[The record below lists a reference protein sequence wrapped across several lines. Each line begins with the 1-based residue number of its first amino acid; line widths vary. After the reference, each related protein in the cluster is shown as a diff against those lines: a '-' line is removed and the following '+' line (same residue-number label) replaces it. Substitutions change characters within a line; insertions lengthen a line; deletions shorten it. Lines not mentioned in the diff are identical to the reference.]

1 MNRVDSVSFDA
12 KPETKKQIKDDL
24 IAFAVDDARTKVK
37 FILLI
42 LLIGRKS
49 TFSYQLLNTKLKVC

>member
-37 FILLI
+37 FILFI
-42 LLIGRKS
+42 
-49 TFSYQLLNTKLKVC
+49 